1 MLTETR
7 ARIPD
12 PPSPDLRGWPW
23 EGVAPTAGAAPT
35 ADAAPLVS
43 IVIPSYNQGVYI
55 EETIRSIVLQQY
67 PNVEIIVIDGGSTD
81 STLEVVRKY
90 EPWLAHWVS
99 EKDAGQANAINKGLA
114 RARGE
119 IVTWLNSDDLL
130 LPGAL
135 HQLAR
140 AYARNSGTF
149 FVSPVEHFL
158 DGSDKS
164 RVFEPQNVSHRELIE
179 FWSGRVRWNDPGTF
193 YTREVLE
200 AVGHIDE
207 SYRYSFDYEFV
218 LRVSRRFEPTY
229 LPEPTTRFR
238 VHAAS
243 KTVSEGDR
251 FIYETARA
259 SQAYWDGA
267 GGVDR
272 AGFRRYFAVTMF
284 RNAVVNARRSPG
296 AALGYLWQGFRTDAL
311 RSPLWLAGWASKVVR
326 ARLAARRDRG
336 GEWSGF
342 GVN

>member
-7 ARIPD
+7 PRVPD
-12 PPSPDLRGWPW
+12 PPDASRRGWPW
-23 EGVAPTAGAAPT
+23 EDPGDAAIVEPEGRP
-35 ADAAPLVS
+35 APLVS
-43 IVIPSYNQGVYI
+43 IIIPSYNQGIYI
-55 EETIRSIVLQQY
+55 EETLRSIVLQKY
-67 PNVEIIVIDGGSTD
+67 PNVEVIVIDGGSND
-81 STLEVVRKY
+81 STVEVIRKY

-99 EKDAGQANAINKGLA
+99 EKDAGQANAINKGLTV
-114 RARGE
+114 ARGE

-135 HQLAR
+135 RQLAR
-140 AYARNSGTF
+140 AYSQNGNTF

-164 RVFEPQNVSHRELIE
+164 RVFEPQNVTHRELIE

-193 YTREVLE
+193 YTRQALD
-200 AVGHIDE
+200 AVGPIDE
-207 SYRYSFDYEFV
+207 TYRYSFDYEFV
-218 LRVSRRFEPTY
+218 LRVSKRFEATY
-229 LPEPTTRFR
+229 LPDPTTRFR

-243 KTVSEGDR
+243 KTISEGDR

-259 SQAYWDGA
+259 SKAYWDETA
-267 GGVDR
+267 EVDR

-284 RNAVVNARRSPG
+284 RNGIMNVRRDPR
-296 AALGYLWQGFRTDAL
+296 AALSYLWQGFRTDAL
-311 RSPLWLAGWASKVVR
+311 RSPWWLAGWASRVAKT
-326 ARLAARRDRG
+326 RLAARRAEG

>member
-1 MLTETR
+1 MQTESR
-7 ARIPD
+7 PRIPA
-12 PPSPDLRGWPW
+12 PPAADLRGWPW
-23 EGVAPTAGAAPT
+23 EAPADSGAEPA
-35 ADAAPLVS
+35 ADAPLVS
-43 IVIPSYNQGVYI
+43 VVIPSYNQGIYI
-55 EETIRSIVLQQY
+55 EETIRSIVLQGY
-67 PNVEIIVIDGGSTD
+67 PNVEVIVIDGGSTD
-81 STLEVVRKY
+81 STVEVVRKY

-99 EKDAGQANAINKGLA
+99 EKDGGQANAINKGLSV
-114 RARGE
+114 ARGE

-135 HQLAR
+135 RQLAR
-140 AYARNSGTF
+140 AYVQKPGTF

-200 AVGHIDE
+200 TVGPIDE
-207 SYRYSFDYEFV
+207 SFRYSFDYEFV
-218 LRVSRRFEPTY
+218 LRVSRRFEATY

-267 GGVDR
+267 GDVDR

-284 RNAVVNARRSPG
+284 RNAVVNARRRPV

-311 RSPLWLAGWASKVVR
+311 RSPFWLAGWASRVVGT
-326 ARLAARRDRG
+326 RLAARRHRG

-342 GVN
+342 GVD

>member
-1 MLTETR
+1 MSMQTER
-7 ARIPD
+7 RLRIPD
-12 PPSPDLRGWPW
+12 PITPGLRGWPW
-23 EGVAPTAGAAPT
+23 EAPGGADDVPAE
-35 ADAAPLVS
+35 AAPLVS
-43 IVIPSYNQGVYI
+43 VVIPSYTQGVYI
-55 EETIRSIVLQQY
+55 EETIRSILLQQY
-67 PNVEIIVIDGGSTD
+67 PNVEVIVIDGGSTD
-81 STLEVVRKY
+81 STVGVIRKY

-99 EKDAGQANAINKGLA
+99 EKDSGQANAINKGLSV
-114 RARGE
+114 ARGE

-135 HQLAR
+135 RQLAR
-140 AYARNSGTF
+140 AYRQNPHAF

-158 DGSDKS
+158 DGTEKA
-164 RVFEPQNVSHRELIE
+164 RVFEPQNVTHRELIE

-200 AVGHIDE
+200 TVGPIDE
-207 SYRYSFDYEFV
+207 SFRYSFDYEFV

-259 SQAYWDGA
+259 SRAYWDGA
-267 GGVDR
+267 GEVDR
-272 AGFRRYFAVTMF
+272 QGFRRYFAVTMF
-284 RNAVVNARRSPG
+284 RNAVVSARREPG

-311 RSPLWLAGWASKVVR
+311 RAPFWLAGWGAKVVR
-326 ARLAARRDRG
+326 ERLAARRGRG

>member
-1 MLTETR
+1 M
-7 ARIPD
+7 
-12 PPSPDLRGWPW
+12 PSPPAGRRGWPW
-23 EGVAPTAGAAPT
+23 EAPAEPEPAAS
-35 ADAAPLVS
+35 DAPLVS

-55 EETIRSIVLQQY
+55 EETIRSIVLQDY
-67 PNVEIIVIDGGSTD
+67 PNVEVIVIDGGSTD
-81 STLEVVRKY
+81 STVEVIRKY

-99 EKDAGQANAINKGLA
+99 EKDKGQANAINKGLA
-114 RARGE
+114 VARGE

-135 HQLAR
+135 RQLAL
-140 AYARNSGTF
+140 AYRQNPHAF

-158 DGSDKS
+158 DGTDKS
-164 RVFEPQNVSHRELIE
+164 RVFEPQNVTHRELIE

-200 AVGHIDE
+200 TVGPIDE
-207 SYRYSFDYEFV
+207 SFRYSFDYEFV
-218 LRVSRRFEPTY
+218 LRVSKRFEATY
-229 LPEPTTRFR
+229 LPEPTTKFR

-259 SQAYWDGA
+259 SKAFWDGA
-267 GGVDR
+267 EGVDR

-284 RNAVVNARRSPG
+284 RNGIVNARRSPR
-296 AALGYLWQGFRTDAL
+296 AALDYFRQGFTTDVL
-311 RSPLWLAGWASKVVR
+311 RSPFWLAGWAAGVLKS
-326 ARLAARRDRG
+326 RLAARRERG

-342 GVN
+342 GVE

>member
-1 MLTETR
+1 MFTDTSRE
-7 ARIPD
+7 I
-12 PPSPDLRGWPW
+12 PSPPAGRRGWPW
-23 EGVAPTAGAAPT
+23 EPSGASAPEPAAGSKSLPT
-35 ADAAPLVS
+35 VS
-43 IVIPSYNQGVYI
+43 VVIPSFNQGQFI
-55 EETIRSIVLQQY
+55 EETIRSIVLQNY
-67 PNVEIIVIDGGSTD
+67 PRVEIIVIDGGSTD
-81 STLEVVRKY
+81 STIDVIKKY

-99 EKDAGQANAINKGLA
+99 EKDKGQANAINKGLA
-114 RARGE
+114 VARGE

-135 HQLAR
+135 DQLAR
-140 AYARNSGTF
+140 AYARKSGTF

-164 RVFEPQNVSHRELIE
+164 RVFEPCNVSHRELIE

-193 YTREVLE
+193 YTREVLD

-218 LRVSRRFEPTY
+218 LRVSRRFEATY

-259 SQAYWDGA
+259 SKAYWDEA

-272 AGFRRYFAVTMF
+272 TGFRRYFAVTMF
-284 RNAVVNARRSPG
+284 RNGIVSARRSPA
-296 AALGYLWQGFRTDAL
+296 AALDYFRQGFMTDVA
-311 RSPLWLAGWASKVVR
+311 RSPFWLAGWAYNVLKG
-326 ARLAARRDRG
+326 RLAARRARG

-342 GVN
+342 GVE

>member
-1 MLTETR
+1 MPTEAR
-7 ARIPD
+7 APIPA
-12 PPSPDLRGWPW
+12 PPAADLRGWPW
-23 EGVAPTAGAAPT
+23 EVPADAGAEAAAGDAP
-35 ADAAPLVS
+35 PVS
-43 IVIPSYNQGVYI
+43 VVIPSYNQGIYI
-55 EETIRSIVLQQY
+55 EETIRSIILQGY

-81 STLEVVRKY
+81 RTVEVLKKY

-99 EKDAGQANAINKGLA
+99 EKDGGQANAINKGLA
-114 RARGE
+114 VARGE

-135 HQLAR
+135 RRLAR
-140 AYARNSGTF
+140 AYRQNPGTF

-158 DGSDKS
+158 DGTDKS
-164 RVFEPQNVSHRELIE
+164 RVFEPRNVSHRELVE

-200 AVGHIDE
+200 TVGRIDE

-218 LRVSRRFEPTY
+218 LRVSKRFEPTY

-243 KTVSEGDR
+243 KTVSEGGR

-259 SQAYWDGA
+259 SQAYWGGA
-267 GGVDR
+267 GAVDR

-284 RNAVVNARRSPG
+284 RNAVVSARRSPA
-296 AALGYLWQGFRTDAL
+296 AALGYLRQGFATDAL
-311 RSPLWLAGWASKVVR
+311 RSPAWLAGWAFGVVK
-326 ARLAARRDRG
+326 ARLAARRERG

-342 GVN
+342 GVD